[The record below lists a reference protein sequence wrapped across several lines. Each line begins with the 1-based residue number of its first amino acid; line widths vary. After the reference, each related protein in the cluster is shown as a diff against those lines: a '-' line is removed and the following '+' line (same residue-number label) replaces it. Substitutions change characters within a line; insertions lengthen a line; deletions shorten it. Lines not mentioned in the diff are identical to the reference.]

1 MVTVL
6 TLFTTLHSG
15 RTDGNGGHY
24 NHSTGDY
31 HYHHGHPA
39 HDHYDI
45 DGDGV
50 VDCPYTFEKDTT
62 NNTEKQ
68 NNIFWTI
75 IGAIIFLFLPIYGG
89 LCIFIIESGATDYI
103 ERWIKK
109 TTRKDWTKSA
119 SERFWKSLFIVV
131 GIVIVICFL
140 HDYLS

>member
-6 TLFTTLHSG
+6 TLITSLHSG

-24 NHSTGDY
+24 NRSTGEY

-50 VDCPYTFEKDTT
+50 ADCPYTFEKNTT
-62 NNTEKQ
+62 NNSKKQ
-68 NNIFWTI
+68 NNVIWGI
-75 IGAIIFLFLPIYGG
+75 IGATLFLFLPIYGG
-89 LCIFIIESGATDYI
+89 LCFFMIEGEVTDYI

-109 TTRKDWTKSA
+109 ITHKDWTKSA
-119 SERFWKSLFIVV
+119 SDRFWKTLFIVV
-131 GIVIVICFL
+131 GIIIEICFI